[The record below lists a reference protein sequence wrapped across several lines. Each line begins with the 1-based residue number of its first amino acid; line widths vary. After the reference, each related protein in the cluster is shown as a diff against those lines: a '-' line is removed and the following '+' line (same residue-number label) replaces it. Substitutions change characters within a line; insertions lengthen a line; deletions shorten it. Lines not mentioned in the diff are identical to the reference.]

1 MPVRNEALCIRECL
15 EGLKLQDYPGDLLE
29 IIVSDDFSE
38 DYTVAIVRNFIR
50 ENPLLKIVVIDARD
64 FSGEQPGKK
73 RAIARAVGI
82 ATGELMLSTDADTTH
97 GLHWVSA
104 MAAGYSSGKPGMV
117 IGPVAFHR
125 EKSLFDKI
133 QSLEFM
139 GLIGTTAG
147 FAAAGYPVMCNG
159 ANLAYRRDA
168 YLETGGFSKN
178 IGYDS
183 GDDHFLM
190 AAISKKYGGH
200 SVKFLADREA
210 VVYTQPEDSL
220 QGFINQRLRWVSKS
234 RGYREPVV
242 IGLALITY
250 AVHLFLLA
258 GMVAGVFFPGLLAV
272 SLALWLAKILI
283 EYPIVWRMAGFLN
296 KKHLLGYYFAAQVF
310 QLFYVVLIGMFG
322 TILPHQWKGRRHAG

>member
-1 MPVRNEALCIRECL
+1 
-15 EGLKLQDYPGDLLE
+15 
-29 IIVSDDFSE
+29 
-38 DYTVAIVRNFIR
+38 
-50 ENPLLKIVVIDARD
+50 
-64 FSGEQPGKK
+64 
-73 RAIARAVGI
+73 
-82 ATGELMLSTDADTTH
+82 
-97 GLHWVSA
+97 

-147 FAAAGYPVMCNG
+147 SAAAGYPVMCNG
-159 ANLAYRRDA
+159 ANLGYRRDA

-190 AAISKKYGGH
+190 AAISKKYGEH

-234 RGYREPVV
+234 RGYREPAV

-283 EYPIVWRMAGFLN
+283 EYPMVWRMAGFLD
-296 KKHLLGYYFAAQVF
+296 KKHLLGYYFTAQVF
-310 QLFYVVLIGMFG
+310 QLFYVVLVGMFG